1 MIKSLKDN
9 FLELSKKFGKPYSLE
24 SKGIKKGIIQSILKG
39 SIPKISEAYEVAKI
53 LGVTMEE
60 LYTGK
65 KRDEPK
71 EENYTPE
78 EQKYIDKLIYILRG
92 KEEDKKTITK
102 TTLNVYGESFIKTKH
117 PEVNLKKTK
126 PA

>member
-1 MIKSLKDN
+1 MSLKEN
-9 FLELSKKFGKPYSLE
+9 YLKFAEKYGGPYTLIKFGIKRGLITSIMDGSDIGV
-24 SKGIKKGIIQSILKG
+24 SKAHEI
-39 SIPKISEAYEVAKI
+39 AKI
-53 LGVTMEE
+53 LGITMEE

-65 KRDEPK
+65 KGGESK

-78 EQKYIDKLIYILRG
+78 EQEYINKLIYILRG

-102 TTLNVYGESFIKTKH
+102 TTLDIYGESFIKTKH
-117 PEVNLKKTK
+117 HEVNLKKTK

>member
-1 MIKSLKDN
+1 MSLRDN
-9 FLELSKKFGKPYSLE
+9 YIELSKKFGGTHSLIN
-24 SKGIKKGIIQSILKG
+24 KGLTKSIVN
-39 SIPKISEAYEVAKI
+39 SIMNGNDIRVSSAYEVAKVLNI
-53 LGVTMEE
+53 TIEE

-65 KRDEPK
+65 KGSESK

-102 TTLNVYGESFIKTKH
+102 TTLDVYGESFIKTKH

>member
-1 MIKSLKDN
+1 MSLRDN
-9 FLELSKKFGKPYSLE
+9 YIELSKKFGGTHSLINKGL
-24 SKGIKKGIIQSILKG
+24 SKSIVN
-39 SIPKISEAYEVAKI
+39 SIMNGNDIRVSSAYKVAKV
-53 LGVTMEE
+53 LNVTIEE

-65 KRDEPK
+65 KRGESK

-102 TTLNVYGESFIKTKH
+102 TTLDIYGESFIKTKH

-126 PA
+126 HA